1 MTGVEILA
9 IEQVATAFGFNWST
23 YLFLITISAAMASL
37 LFGVVFFQEYSGW
50 GFLIGFGIGVAI
62 AGLIALVPSCNTRPI
77 EYTTQ
82 YKVII
87 SDEVQMNDFLS
98 RYEIISTEGR
108 IYTVREIEDS
118 GK

>member
-9 IEQVATAFGFNWST
+9 TEQVATAFGFNWST

-37 LFGVVFFQEYSGW
+37 LFGVVFFQEYGGW
-50 GFLIGFGIGVAI
+50 GFLIGLGIGAVM

-82 YKVII
+82 YKVTI
-87 SDEVQMNDFLS
+87 SDEVQMNEFLS
-98 RYEIISTEGR
+98 RYEIVDQEGK
-108 IYTVREIEDS
+108 IYTVRELED
-118 GK
+118 GQ